1 MNVTWDWEA
10 SAWSSL
16 PLGAKLNKLVRVGGH
31 PVQLSVSYEHN
42 FADDFAVPRDLY
54 GVGLKLLMPAG

>member
-1 MNVTWDWEA
+1 LGEA

-16 PLGAKLNKLVRVGGH
+16 PLGAKLNKLVRISGH
-31 PVQLSVSYEHN
+31 PVQFSLSYERN

-54 GVGLKLLMPAG
+54 GVSVKLLLPAG